1 VLTRQIANFCQ
12 RTMTT
17 TKPQVDYSKLTKD
30 ELFALLCP
38 PAPEVTERDV
48 RLARGRYVMNEFIY
62 DMMTLGDAF
71 RILAKRAGTPGEP
84 TPVED
89 DETKKKGDEKVKWA
103 QNILDRF
110 YDRLDTPDDEVDPWD
125 AFAGHF
131 DKYHKEGL
139 TSMHGGDCT
148 AFACTCER
156 CYAEDLFDVPST
168 ATWGG
173 KHAGHRLYGT
183 YSRLVDAEKVAKAAG
198 DGVEASSGSNKSSA

>member
-1 VLTRQIANFCQ
+1 
-12 RTMTT
+12 MTT
-17 TKPQVDYSKLTKD
+17 PTKNAVDYSKLTKD

-38 PAPEVTERDV
+38 PAPAVTERDV

-62 DMMTLGDAF
+62 DMMTMGDAL
-71 RILAKRAGTPGEP
+71 RILAVRAGTADGPA
-84 TPVED
+84 PVED
-89 DETKKKGDEKVKWA
+89 DETKKKNDDKVKWA
-103 QNILDRF
+103 QSILDRF

-173 KHAGHRLYGT
+173 KHAGHRLYGA
-183 YSRLVDAEKVAKAAG
+183 YSHAVEAEQVAKAAG
-198 DGVEASSGSNKSSA
+198 DGLAVSSDANKSTA

>member
-1 VLTRQIANFCQ
+1 
-12 RTMTT
+12 MTT
-17 TKPQVDYSKLTKD
+17 PTTPAIDYSKLSKD

-38 PAPEVTERDV
+38 PAPIVTERDV

-62 DMMTLGDAF
+62 DMMTVGDAL
-71 RILAKRAGTPGEP
+71 RILAKRAGGEP
-84 TPVED
+84 ASVED
-89 DETKKKGDEKVKWA
+89 DDTKKKNDEKVKWA
-103 QNILDRF
+103 QNVLDRF

-131 DKYHKEGL
+131 DKYHKDGL
-139 TSMHGGDCT
+139 SSMHGGDCT

-173 KHAGHRLYGT
+173 KHAGHRLYGA
-183 YSRLVDAEKVAKAAG
+183 YSRAVEAEKAAKALAETRE
-198 DGVEASSGSNKSSA
+198 VPPESSGTGVPEAG

>member
-1 VLTRQIANFCQ
+1 
-12 RTMTT
+12 MTT
-17 TKPQVDYSKLTKD
+17 KKPEVDYSKFTKD

-62 DMMTLGDAF
+62 DMMTVGDAL
-71 RILAKRAGTPGEP
+71 RILANRAAAPGEVAP
-84 TPVED
+84 AED
-89 DETKKKGDEKVKWA
+89 DETKKKNDEKVKWA

-131 DKYHKEGL
+131 DKYHKDGL

-173 KHAGHRLYGT
+173 KHAGHRLYGA
-183 YSRLVDAEKVAKAAG
+183 YSRRADAEKAAKAALDSG
-198 DGVEASSGSNKSSA
+198 EVPISSSTSSA